1 MESDSQP
8 PPSAAHSSTHR
19 FADFVGTVIAVITLA
34 LPLLAITHYSP
45 SQLASWQSTPYP
57 IPGLRNTQP

>member
-8 PPSAAHSSTHR
+8 ASLPERSTHR
-19 FADFVGTVIAVITLA
+19 LAEFVGTVIALLTLI

-45 SQLASWQSTPYP
+45 SQLQTP
-57 IPGLRNTQP
+57 PGSPYALPTLPHSQP